1 MTDDELETDEEVLA
15 RLAGL
20 AARLDPVPAD
30 VEAAARASLA
40 WARVASELADLVYDS
55 AVDEGELVGIR
66 GGAPGR
72 QLTFEGPGLTVEIE
86 VAPGGGRLVGQL
98 VPPQAARIEVRHL
111 GGSLSVESD
120 ELGRFSAERISP
132 GPVSLRCRAC
142 DPAAWPPTATD
153 WVAI

>member
-15 RLAGL
+15 RLTGL

-30 VEAAARASLA
+30 VAAAARASLA

-55 AVDEGELVGIR
+55 AVDDGELVGVR
-66 GGAPGR
+66 GGGR

-98 VPPQAARIEVRHL
+98 VPPQAAQIEVRHL
-111 GGSLSVESD
+111 GGSLNLESD
-120 ELGRFSAERISP
+120 ALGRFSAERISP
-132 GPVSLRCRAC
+132 GPVSLRCRAS
-142 DPAAWPPTATD
+142 DTAAWPPTATD